1 MTTLADINKKLVDNL
16 NLLRQDLTEVG
27 TAAGAAALQY
37 KQLTSSSENAII
49 NKSING
55 LDIVGSFGETIS
67 PDGNNKSAAL
77 AVFSD
82 NLSTFGSLTSTTGG
96 ALLVKTV
103 TAATPDAA
111 GSAFKQQFASALDTK
126 TLFEASLFASEALAD
141 STGLPLGAS
150 SKNLVDDAG
159 SSLINKSKNLRKK
172 IGTRDSLLEDII
184 NDKNIASNVTVNAT
198 LANAIGNPSI
208 PIINFDNVP
217 ARTFL
222 QTYEEMEA
230 YVRSCNREITEVVVH
245 ATDTSEDMEVN
256 YDVLYAWDVTGRG
269 FSDVGYHLI
278 ILRDGSLQVC
288 RPISTI
294 GSHTLRGHNPNSIGI
309 AFAGGLVGNRKSG
322 RVIRSHKSY
331 TVEQF
336 NTFDT
341 FMKAFYT
348 VIPGGQAWGHN
359 NIDQDR
365 RSDPHFDVPRYVRK
379 KFNKFNTQ
387 TLEETR
393 RDGSMTIDELIE
405 AQY

>member
-1 MTTLADINKKLVDNL
+1 MT
-16 NLLRQDLTEVG
+16 
-27 TAAGAAALQY
+27 
-37 KQLTSSSENAII
+37 
-49 NKSING
+49 
-55 LDIVGSFGETIS
+55 
-67 PDGNNKSAAL
+67 
-77 AVFSD
+77 
-82 NLSTFGSLTSTTGG
+82 
-96 ALLVKTV
+96 
-103 TAATPDAA
+103 
-111 GSAFKQQFASALDTK
+111 
-126 TLFEASLFASEALAD
+126 D

-172 IGTRDSLLEDII
+172 IGTTGSLLEDIT
-184 NDKNIASNVTVNAT
+184 NDTNIASNVTVNTT

-208 PIINFDNVP
+208 PIVNFDNVP

-309 AFAGGLVGNRKSG
+309 AFAGGLVGNRKSR

-365 RSDPHFDVPRYVRK
+365 RSDPHFDVPQYVRK